1 MDTTKKDKG
10 LYIVIIA
17 LLVVNIATLGFLW
30 YSSLRPGR
38 GPGKEPM
45 QNRPRPEALFQEEL
59 KFSPEQMKKIEA
71 MREENFKATD
81 KIHEELKGL
90 QKSMMEVVRTG
101 NDEEA
106 KRIAGLTGEKM
117 KELEMLRYG
126 HFKQIRDMCD
136 ETQKQKLDE
145 MTKKIPGPENGP
157 PPDMN
162 RPPELNRRPDMSY
175 PPDTSRK

>member
-45 QNRPRPEALFQEEL
+45 RDRPRPEALFQEEL

-81 KIHEELKGL
+81 KIHDELKGL

-106 KRIAGLTGEKM
+106 KRISGLTGEKM

-145 MTKKIPGPENGP
+145 MTKKIPGPENFQ